1 MHPHD
6 FLGHELTQLPS
17 GRMFCRTNG
26 GTGFIGLVEMP
37 AYIATESLRQFRL
50 NDHIWVDAQH
60 SRVASA
66 RHSHNPD
73 EPSYFGTHAASNL
86 LTDLQFGQSILPD
99 GLECFVRKSFL
110 PHENPEM
117 SWNILV
123 SAKRTHLP
131 AMPKDG
137 LYEFSGGACKLISEH
152 PYNGSNIGQVFNEPI
167 WGPGGQF
174 ALNSTMEIEAYKQ
187 WIGPEQERNMARDP
201 LFKKFVLAMNALGE
215 MPMYMTREEAAVRE
229 TQCDQ
234 VMRQMMDAEDGF
246 SP

>member
-1 MHPHD
+1 
-6 FLGHELTQLPS
+6 
-17 GRMFCRTNG
+17 
-26 GTGFIGLVEMP
+26 MP
-37 AYIATESLRQFRL
+37 AFITTEALRQFRL
-50 NDHIWVDAQH
+50 NDHMWVDAQH

-66 RHSHNPD
+66 RHSRNPD

-86 LTDLQFGQSILPD
+86 LTDLEFGQSILHD

-110 PHENPEM
+110 PHDNPEM
-117 SWNILV
+117 SWNIVV
-123 SAKRTHLP
+123 SAKRNHLP

-201 LFKKFVLAMNALGE
+201 QFKQFVMAMRALGE

-229 TQCDQ
+229 QQCEQ